1 MNGDRS
7 QYIKLFKEEAG
18 EYLDRLEEIVVKM
31 EKDPTNDEIIT
42 EAFRIF
48 HTLKGMAA
56 SLGYKEIESISHD
69 LEERLEEIKKYGKG
83 VDKGIIDRIFEEID
97 RLEYLV
103 GKIGEEDREG
113 LGKRIQEG
121 NPLFIKITLKKDI
134 ELPGAR
140 AAVIIKR
147 IEEREEIEEI
157 KPSFEEIKGGEMGD
171 TFWVRC
177 ANAEGV
183 REMLSTMDGIEEI
196 RIEGEEKEKRVS
208 KGGVGGIRVNVELL
222 DYLQNVVGEL
232 VVSSSQLSVLLKDI
246 EEEQNKR
253 ILEAHNSSLKELQNI
268 VTRIRL
274 VPLSLIFN
282 KFPRYVRDLSKEL
295 GREVSLD
302 IYGSDIEVDRS
313 LLEGISDPL
322 IHLIR
327 NAVSHG
333 IEPPL
338 VREKAGKV
346 ATGRITVS
354 AKRAKG
360 DILIEISDD
369 GKGIDEEEVLLT
381 ALEKGW
387 VREGEVDTLTKKE
400 LLRLLFL
407 PGFTTLNTVSEVSGR
422 GVGLDV
428 VNDIVRSVGGSVN
441 IKTEKNKGTTI
452 SMKMPLSMSIIR
464 VYLIES
470 KGQLFALPMTFVDE
484 TIMIPEVTISQL
496 MGKEIMLLRR
506 EILPVYRFSDI
517 MKDYSNDKKSK
528 AILPC
533 VIVEIENERF
543 ALIVDNFKGSSDAV
557 VKPLPLP
564 LNTIKEY
571 TGITIIGDGKPCL
584 ILDLPSFRYRRR
596 YENRGA

>member
-31 EKDPTNDEIIT
+31 EKDPTNDEVIT

-69 LEERLEEIKKYGKG
+69 LEERLEEIKKYGRG

-113 LGKRIQEG
+113 LEKRIQEG

-157 KPSFEEIKGGEMGD
+157 KPSFEEIKAGEMGD

-183 REMLSTMDGIEEI
+183 RGMLSTMDGIEEI
-196 RIEGEEKEKRVS
+196 RIEGEEKEKRVP
-208 KGGVGGIRVNVELL
+208 KGGIGGIRVNVELL

-253 ILEAHNSSLKELQNI
+253 VLEAHNSSLKELQNI

-354 AKRAKG
+354 AKRVKG

-369 GKGIDEEEVLLT
+369 GRGIDEKEVLLT

-400 LLRLLFL
+400 ILRLLFL

-428 VNDIVRSVGGSVN
+428 VKDIVRSVGGSVN
-441 IKTEKNKGTTI
+441 IKTEKNKGTTV

-596 YENRGA
+596 YENKGA

>member
-18 EYLDRLEEIVVKM
+18 EYLDRLDEIVVKM

-83 VDKGIIDRIFEEID
+83 VDKGIIDRIFGEID

-113 LGKRIQEG
+113 LEERIQEG
-121 NPLFIKITLKKDI
+121 GPLFIKITLKKDI

-157 KPSFEEIKGGEMGD
+157 KPSFEEIKAGEMGD

-196 RIEGEEKEKRVS
+196 RIEGEEKEKRVP

-253 ILEAHNSSLKELQNI
+253 VLEAHNSSLKELQNI

-313 LLEGISDPL
+313 LLEGISYPL

-369 GKGIDEEEVLLT
+369 GKGIDEKEVLLT

-387 VREGEVDTLTKKE
+387 VREGEIDTLTKKE
-400 LLRLLFL
+400 ILRLLFL

-422 GVGLDV
+422 GVGLDIV
-428 VNDIVRSVGGSVN
+428 KDIVRSVGGSVN
-441 IKTEKNKGTTI
+441 IKTEKNKGTTV

-470 KGQLFALPMTFVDE
+470 KGQIFALPMTFVDE

-596 YENRGA
+596 YENKGA

>member
-18 EYLDRLEEIVVKM
+18 EYLDRLDEIVVKM

-113 LGKRIQEG
+113 LEERIQEG
-121 NPLFIKITLKKDI
+121 GPLFIKITLKKDI

-157 KPSFEEIKGGEMGD
+157 KPSFEEIKAGEMGD

-196 RIEGEEKEKRVS
+196 RIEGEEKEKRVP

-253 ILEAHNSSLKELQNI
+253 VLEAHNSSLKELQNI

-313 LLEGISDPL
+313 LLEGISYPL

-369 GKGIDEEEVLLT
+369 GKGIDEKEVLLT

-387 VREGEVDTLTKKE
+387 VREGEIDTLTKKE
-400 LLRLLFL
+400 ILRLLFL

-422 GVGLDV
+422 GVGLDIV
-428 VNDIVRSVGGSVN
+428 KDIVRSVGGSVN
-441 IKTEKNKGTTI
+441 IKTEKNKGTTV

-470 KGQLFALPMTFVDE
+470 KGQIFALPMTFVDE

-596 YENRGA
+596 YENKGA